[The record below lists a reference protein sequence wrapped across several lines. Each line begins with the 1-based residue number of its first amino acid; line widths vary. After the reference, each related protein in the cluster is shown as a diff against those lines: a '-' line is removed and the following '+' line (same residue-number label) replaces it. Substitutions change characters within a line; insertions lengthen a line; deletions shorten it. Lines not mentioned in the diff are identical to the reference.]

1 MGRNA
6 HIRIIYL
13 PQQVAYII
21 SWCGLCLL
29 HTVGSPELLAIR
41 EPQQDNKPKYPHLF
55 FIWVESKKKM
65 LLPGIEWHKIYS
77 MDKKDKKPRGKI
89 ITNSQKCY
97 ALALVKELID
107 VDSKDGE
114 KYFLHA
120 MNTLNIKAEDF
131 DMCLSRLK
139 RFNISGLS
147 WLCNQ
152 LKDLPA
158 SEKEN
163 FRVLFRDAFIDGGRF
178 DDSQTAKVFEQIL
191 DECELLN
198 DEPVEP
204 TTMQEKDLYNCVM
217 DEDLYRCI
225 ATGFNIVEDYIAD
238 VIEPQLYISRNESHA
253 LPKNLVIQR
262 CLGILCQYITD
273 IQRIKYPNF
282 EVLKIDRLN
291 NYINSIPGFNYYLAD
306 PHICGRK
313 LYESGKVQQALDKL
327 SADIH
332 SLMPNYNSHFIEQE
346 HMFRLLRNM
355 IND

>member
-1 MGRNA
+1 MGF
-6 HIRIIYL
+6 
-13 PQQVAYII
+13 AYY
-21 SWCGLCLL
+21 
-29 HTVGSPELLAIR
+29 TVKGSPELLAIR
-41 EPQQDNKPKYPHLF
+41 EPQQNNKPKYPHLF
-55 FIWVESKKKM
+55 FIWVESKNKM

-77 MDKKDKKPRGKI
+77 MDKKDKKPRGNI

-107 VDSKDGE
+107 VDSKDGK

-147 WLCNQ
+147 WFCNQ

-198 DEPVEP
+198 DEPVEQ

-238 VIEPQLYISRNESHA
+238 VIEPQLYISRNEFHA

-291 NYINSIPGFNYYLAD
+291 NYIDSIPGFNYYLAD

-332 SLMPNYNSHFIEQE
+332 SLMPNYNSHFIEQG
-346 HMFRLLRNM
+346 HTFRLLRNM